1 MTDPST
7 ESAEARSAGS
17 MLRAARERQ
26 GLHIAALAAAI
37 KVPPAKLDALECAR
51 YDELTDITFA
61 RALAQSVCRV
71 LKIDAKPVL
80 DLLPNAPDTI
90 LAKAE
95 KRHAAPF
102 RERPGR
108 TEPDDARPWHHPVFW
123 IVMLLLGAAAAFLL
137 WPGRAALTS
146 PEAAASAP
154 AATLPEPAASQG
166 QASVAAPPPGDATA
180 GRAEASP
187 AAASA
192 AAPIEASS
200 PAVVTETVHSAPAG
214 STADA
219 AREAPSGLLVVRAR
233 EPSWVEVE
241 DAKGVVMLSRTL
253 QPGESVGLDG
263 ALPLRM
269 IIGNANATEV
279 TMRGKRVPIVATTRD
294 NVVRLELK

>member
-1 MTDPST
+1 MSDNHT

-37 KVPPAKLDALECAR
+37 KVPPAKLDALECGR

-80 DLLPNAPDTI
+80 DLLPSAPDTM

-108 TEPDDARPWHHPVFW
+108 AEPDDARPWHHPVFW
-123 IVMLLLGAAAAFLL
+123 IVMLLLSAAAAFLL
-137 WPGRAALTS
+137 WPSRAALLS
-146 PEAAASAP
+146 PDPAPVAPPAAVLPAVPVSQGQPPAAATPPPDGATSGAESAP
-154 AATLPEPAASQG
+154 AA
-166 QASVAAPPPGDATA
+166 
-180 GRAEASP
+180 
-187 AAASA
+187 
-192 AAPIEASS
+192 ASS
-200 PAVVTETVHSAPAG
+200 PAVVTETVHSAPTE
-214 STADA
+214 STAA
-219 AREAPSGLLVVRAR
+219 AAQEVPSGLVVVRAR

-241 DAKGVVMLSRTL
+241 DAKGMVLLSRTL

-263 ALPLRM
+263 ALPMRM
-269 IIGNANATEV
+269 IIGNASATEI
-279 TMRGKRVPIVATTRD
+279 TMRGKRVPVSAATRD
-294 NVVRLELK
+294 NVVRIELK

>member
-1 MTDPST
+1 MTDPGT

-37 KVPPAKLDALECAR
+37 KVSPAKLDALECAR

-123 IVMLLLGAAAAFLL
+123 IVVLLLGAAAAFLL

-146 PEAAASAP
+146 SEAAASVP
-154 AATLPEPAASQG
+154 AATLPDPPASQG
-166 QASVAAPPPGDATA
+166 QASVAAPPPGGATA
-180 GRAEASP
+180 GRAEAAP

-192 AAPIEASS
+192 AAPTEASS

-241 DAKGVVMLSRTL
+241 DAKGVVLLSRTL

-269 IIGNANATEV
+269 IVGNANATEV

>member
-1 MTDPST
+1 MDDPGP
-7 ESAEARSAGS
+7 ESAETRSAGA

-37 KVPPAKLDALECAR
+37 KVPPAKLDALECGR

-80 DLLPNAPDTI
+80 DLLPSAPDSV

-95 KRHAAPF
+95 SRLDAPF

-108 TEPDDARPWHHPVFW
+108 AEPDQTRLWHQPVFW
-123 IVMLLLGAAAAFLL
+123 IVMLLLSAAAAFLL
-137 WPGRAALTS
+137 WPSLAARTAVV
-146 PEAAASAP
+146 PGASAP
-154 AATLPEPAASQG
+154 TAATPPAVQSRAPAAG
-166 QASVAAPPPGDATA
+166 
-180 GRAEASP
+180 
-187 AAASA
+187 AASNDDA
-192 AAPIEASS
+192 MRVEAVPVAASS
-200 PAVVTETVHSAPAG
+200 PAVLTETVHSAPPESNGAA
-214 STADA
+214 TAA
-219 AREAPSGLLVVRAR
+219 VPSGAVVVRAH

-241 DAKGVVMLSRTL
+241 DAKGVVLLSRTL

-263 ALPLRM
+263 SMPMRM
-269 IIGNANATEV
+269 IIGNASATEV
-279 TMRGKRVPIVATTRD
+279 TMRGKPVPIGPATRD